1 MKKLTFIFLGC
12 IFAIFLNVNSFA
24 QTTMSQE
31 GQYIFNSL
39 GFYIG
44 GVLVAFMAAG
54 FCMLESGLVTTKS
67 VSTIAAKN
75 IGKFAICSLIF
86 FLVGYNLAYGVPE
99 GGFMGSFSI
108 WTDTTDA
115 ETGYSGYSDWFFQTM
130 FVCATAS
137 IVSGA
142 VAERIK
148 IWPFFI
154 FAAIMAGVIYPI
166 SMGWQWGGGWLATSG
181 FSDFAGSTLVHAC
194 GGAAALA
201 GVIVLG
207 AREGRF
213 GSRGEKK
220 SMQPFAASSIP
231 LVTLGT
237 FLLWFGW
244 FGFNGFSQL
253 AMGTFDDVNAIS
265 KIAVNTH
272 LAGAAGTVTGAAL
285 TRLIGGKT
293 DIVMMLNGALAGLVA
308 ITAEPL
314 TPGPITAMIIGSIG
328 AVIMY
333 YGTKLLENL
342 GLDDV
347 VGAIPVHMFAGIFGT
362 LVVPLTNSDTSFGTQ
377 FVGVISVCVFSFVL
391 SWITFSTLKS
401 TIGLRISKAAEK
413 QGTDKAEVAEVYGRV
428 QDRHRE
434 SAILDGRTYKKQN
447 QFTFLLHY
455 GF

>member
-1 MKKLTFIFLGC
+1 MNKIFIKLSMIIFAFLGLTGVSL
-12 IFAIFLNVNSFA
+12 AE
-24 QTTMSQE
+24 TTMSAE

-39 GFYIG
+39 AFYLG

-67 VSTIAAKN
+67 VATIGAKN
-75 IGKFAICSLIF
+75 IGKFAICSIIF
-86 FLVGYNLAYGVPE
+86 FLFGYNVAYGIPE
-99 GGFMGSFSI
+99 GGYLGTFSV
-108 WTDTTDA
+108 WGDA
-115 ETGYSGYSDWFFQTM
+115 SEVGTGYSDSSDWFFQTM
-130 FVCATAS
+130 FVCATVS

-148 IWPFFI
+148 IWPFFA
-154 FAAIMAGVIYPI
+154 FAVIMSGFIYPI
-166 SMGWQWGGGWLATSG
+166 SMGWQWGGGWLSAAG

-207 AREGRF
+207 ARDGRF
-213 GSRGEKK
+213 TSSGGKRI
-220 SMQPFAASSIP
+220 MVPFAASSIP

-253 AMGTFDDVNAIS
+253 AMGTFDDVNAIT

-272 LAGAAGTVTGAAL
+272 LAGAAGTVTGAVV

-293 DIVMMLNGALAGLVA
+293 DIIMMLNGALAGLVA

-314 TPGPITAMIIGSIG
+314 TPTPGIAIVIGSIG
-328 AVIMY
+328 ALIMY
-333 YGTKLLENL
+333 FGTKMLENF

-362 LVVPLTNSDTSFGTQ
+362 LVVPVTNSDTSFGTQ
-377 FVGVISVCVFSFVL
+377 FLGTLSVCAFSFIL
-391 SWITFSTLKS
+391 SYIVFQVMKATV
-401 TIGLRISKAAEK
+401 GLRISKAAEK
-413 QGTDKAEVAEVYGRV
+413 QGTDKAEVGV
-428 QDRHRE
+428 
-434 SAILDGRTYKKQN
+434 SAYSIRD
-447 QFTFLLHY
+447 
-455 GF
+455 

>member
-1 MKKLTFIFLGC
+1 MINLFKKIALSLVIFFSITGL
-12 IFAIFLNVNSFA
+12 ASA
-24 QTTMSQE
+24 ETTISAE
-31 GQYIFNSL
+31 GQYIFNTL
-39 GFYIG
+39 GFYLG

-54 FCMLESGLVTTKS
+54 FCMLECGLVTTKS

-75 IGKFAICSLIF
+75 IGKFAIASIVF
-86 FLVGYNLAYGVPE
+86 FLCGYNLAYGIPE
-99 GGFMGSFSI
+99 GGYIGTFSI
-108 WTDTTDA
+108 WSDSS
-115 ETGYSGYSDWFFQTM
+115 EIGTGYYDYSDWFYQAM
-130 FVCATAS
+130 FVCATVS

-154 FAAIMAGVIYPI
+154 FSAIMAAFIYPI
-166 SMGWQWGGGWLATSG
+166 SMGWQWGGGWLATAG

-207 AREGRF
+207 ARAGRF
-213 GSRGEKK
+213 GKKGETK
-220 SMQPFAASSIP
+220 SLVPFAASSIP

-253 AMGTFDDVNAIS
+253 AVGTFDDVTAIS

-272 LAGAAGTVTGAAL
+272 LAGAAGTVTAAVV
-285 TRLIGGKT
+285 TRLLGGKT

-314 TPGPITAMIIGSIG
+314 TPSPVLAIVIGAIGSL
-328 AVIMY
+328 IMY
-333 YGTKLLENL
+333 FGTKFLESKKI
-342 GLDDV
+342 DDV

-362 LVVPLTNSDTSFGTQ
+362 LVAPVSNPDTNFGTQ
-377 FVGVISVCVFSFVL
+377 LTGVIAVCLFSFIL
-391 SWITFSTLKS
+391 SYITFRVLKQ
-401 TIGLRISKAAEK
+401 TIGLRISAQAEK
-413 QGTDKAEVAEVYGRV
+413 LGTDVAEVGVKAY
-428 QDRHRE
+428 
-434 SAILDGRTYKKQN
+434 AIRD
-447 QFTFLLHY
+447 
-455 GF
+455 

>member
-1 MKKLTFIFLGC
+1 MKKITLIFLSC
-12 IFAIFLNVNSFA
+12 IFALLASSNSFA
-24 QTTMSQE
+24 ESTMSQE

-67 VSTIAAKN
+67 VSTIGAKN
-75 IGKFAICSLIF
+75 IGKFAICSIIF
-86 FLVGYNLAYGVPE
+86 FLFGYNIAYGIPE
-99 GGFMGSFSI
+99 GGYIGSFSI
-108 WTDTTDA
+108 WSDGS
-115 ETGYSGYSDWFFQTM
+115 EVGTGYSDSSDWFFQTM
-130 FVCATAS
+130 FVCATVS

-148 IWPFFI
+148 IWPFFT
-154 FAAIMAGVIYPI
+154 FAVVMSGLIYPI
-166 SMGWQWGGGWLATSG
+166 SMGWQWGGGWLSTAG
-181 FSDFAGSTLVHAC
+181 FSDFAGSTIVHAC

-201 GVIVLG
+201 GIIVLG

-213 GSRGEKK
+213 TSSGGKRV
-220 SMQPFAASSIP
+220 MVPFAASSIP

-272 LAGAAGTVTGAAL
+272 LAGAAGTVTGAVV

-293 DIVMMLNGALAGLVA
+293 DIIMMLNGALAGLVA

-314 TPGPITAMIIGSIG
+314 APTPGLAIVIGSIG
-328 AVIMY
+328 ALIMY
-333 YGTKLLENL
+333 FGTKMLESF

-362 LVVPLTNSDTSFGTQ
+362 LVVPVSNSDTSFGTQ
-377 FVGVISVCVFSFVL
+377 LIGTISVCGFSFVL
-391 SWITFSTLKS
+391 SYALFTALK
-401 TIGLRISKAAEK
+401 TTVGLRISKAAEK
-413 QGTDKAEVAEVYGRV
+413 QGTDKAEIGV
-428 QDRHRE
+428 
-434 SAILDGRTYKKQN
+434 SAYSIRD
-447 QFTFLLHY
+447 
-455 GF
+455 

>member
-1 MKKLTFIFLGC
+1 MKFFLLTLTSISLLTSSSL
-12 IFAIFLNVNSFA
+12 AE
-24 QTTMSQE
+24 TTMSQE

-39 GFYIG
+39 AFYIG

-75 IGKFAICSLIF
+75 IGKFAICSLVF
-86 FLVGYNLAYGVPE
+86 FLVGYNLAYGIPE
-99 GGFMGSFSI
+99 GGYIGSFSM
-108 WTDTTDA
+108 WSDGS
-115 ETGYSGYSDWFFQTM
+115 EMGTGYSGHSDWFFQTM

-154 FAAIMAGVIYPI
+154 FAAFMAGLIYPI
-166 SMGWQWGGGWLATSG
+166 SMGWQWGGGWLSTSG

-201 GVIVLG
+201 GIIVLG

-213 GSRGEKK
+213 GPKGQKK
-220 SMQPFAASSIP
+220 SMEPFAASSIP

-272 LAGAAGTVTGAAL
+272 LAGAAGTVAGAAL

-314 TPGPITAMIIGSIG
+314 TPGPILAMFIG
-328 AVIMY
+328 AAGAIIMY
-333 YGTKLLENL
+333 FGTKFLESQ

-362 LVVPLTNSDTSFGTQ
+362 LVVPLSNSETSFGTQ
-377 FVGVISVCVFSFVL
+377 LIGVLSVCIFSFIL
-391 SWITFSTLKS
+391 SYAIFKSLKE

-413 QGTDKAEVAEVYGRV
+413 LGTDKAEVGVTAYSIR
-428 QDRHRE
+428 D
-434 SAILDGRTYKKQN
+434 
-447 QFTFLLHY
+447 
-455 GF
+455 

>member
-1 MKKLTFIFLGC
+1 MKKITIIFLGC
-12 IFAIFLNVNSFA
+12 IFALLASSNSFA
-24 QTTMSQE
+24 ESTMSEE

-67 VSTIAAKN
+67 VSTIGAKN
-75 IGKFAICSLIF
+75 IGKFAICSIIF
-86 FLVGYNLAYGVPE
+86 FLFGYNIAYGIPE
-99 GGFMGSFSI
+99 GGYIGSFSI
-108 WTDTTDA
+108 WSDGS
-115 ETGYSGYSDWFFQTM
+115 EVGTGYSDSSDWFFQTM
-130 FVCATAS
+130 FVCATVS

-148 IWPFFI
+148 IWPFFA
-154 FAAIMAGVIYPI
+154 FAVVMSGLIYPI
-166 SMGWQWGGGWLATSG
+166 SMGWQWGGGWLSVAG
-181 FSDFAGSTLVHAC
+181 FSDFAGSTIVHAC

-201 GVIVLG
+201 GIIVLG

-213 GSRGEKK
+213 TSSGGKRV
-220 SMQPFAASSIP
+220 MVPFAASSIP

-272 LAGAAGTVTGAAL
+272 LAGAAGTVTGAVV

-293 DIVMMLNGALAGLVA
+293 DIIMMLNGALAGLVA

-314 TPGPITAMIIGSIG
+314 SPTPGLAIVIGSIG
-328 AVIMY
+328 SLIMY
-333 YGTKLLENL
+333 FGTKMLESF

-362 LVVPLTNSDTSFGTQ
+362 LVVPVSNPDTAFGTQ
-377 FVGVISVCVFSFVL
+377 LIGTISVCAFSFVL
-391 SWITFSTLKS
+391 SYALFTALK
-401 TIGLRISKAAEK
+401 TTVGLRISKAAEK
-413 QGTDKAEVAEVYGRV
+413 QGTDKAEIGVTAYSIR
-428 QDRHRE
+428 D
-434 SAILDGRTYKKQN
+434 
-447 QFTFLLHY
+447 
-455 GF
+455 

>member
-1 MKKLTFIFLGC
+1 MKKILFKIFTS
-12 IFAIFLNVNSFA
+12 FLFLSIYSTQSLA
-24 QTTMSQE
+24 ETTMSQE

-39 GFYIG
+39 GFYLG

-75 IGKFAICSLIF
+75 IGKFAICSIVF

-99 GGFMGSFSI
+99 GGYMGSFTI
-108 WTDTTDA
+108 WTDTSTN

-154 FAAIMAGVIYPI
+154 FAAFMAGLIYPI
-166 SMGWQWGGGWLATSG
+166 SMGWQWGGGWLSTAG

-194 GGAAALA
+194 GGSAALA
-201 GVIVLG
+201 GIIVLG

-213 GSRGEKK
+213 GKRGEKK

-253 AMGTFDDVNAIS
+253 AMGTFDDVSAIS

-314 TPGPITAMIIGSIG
+314 TPGPITAMVIGSIG

-333 YGTKLLENL
+333 YGTKTLENF

-362 LVVPLTNSDTSFGTQ
+362 LVVPLTNNSTNFGTQ
-377 FVGVISVCVFSFVL
+377 ITGVISVCTFSFVL
-391 SWITFSTLKS
+391 SYFVFYAMKM
-401 TIGLRISKAAEK
+401 TIGLRISRAAEK
-413 QGTDKAEVAEVYGRV
+413 LGTDKAEVGITAYSIR
-428 QDRHRE
+428 D
-434 SAILDGRTYKKQN
+434 
-447 QFTFLLHY
+447 
-455 GF
+455 

>member
-1 MKKLTFIFLGC
+1 MTKKIKIITAPIISLVLLLSMTNAGV
-12 IFAIFLNVNSFA
+12 AE
-24 QTTMSQE
+24 TTISAE
-31 GQYIFNSL
+31 GQYIFNTL
-39 GFYIG
+39 AFYIG
-44 GVLVAFMAAG
+44 AVLVALMAAG
-54 FCMLESGLVTTKS
+54 FCMLECGLVTTKS

-75 IGKFAICSLIF
+75 VGKFAICSIVF
-86 FLVGYNLAYGVPE
+86 FLFGYDLAYGIPE
-99 GGFMGSFSI
+99 GGYIGTFTTWSDSSSI
-108 WTDTTDA
+108 
-115 ETGYSGYSDWFFQTM
+115 ETGYSDSSDWFFQAM
-130 FVCATAS
+130 FVCATVS

-154 FAAIMAGVIYPI
+154 FATLMGGFIYPI

-213 GSRGEKK
+213 GKKGETK
-220 SMQPFAASSIP
+220 SLVPFAASSIP

-237 FLLWFGW
+237 FFLWFGW

-253 AMGTFDDVNAIS
+253 AMGTFDDVTAIT

-272 LAGAAGTVTGAAL
+272 LAGAAGVVTGAVV
-285 TRLIGGKT
+285 TRLLDSKT
-293 DIVMMLNGALAGLVA
+293 DVVMMLNGALAGLVA

-314 TPGPITAMIIGSIG
+314 TPTPGMALVIGSIG
-328 AVIMY
+328 SLIMY
-333 YGTKLLENL
+333 FGTKFLERM

-362 LVVPLTNSDTSFGTQ
+362 LIVPLTNANTSFGSQ
-377 FVGVISVCVFSFVL
+377 FTGVIAVCSFSFIL
-391 SWITFSTLKS
+391 SFIIFKTLKA
-401 TIGLRISKAAEK
+401 TVGLRISKEAEK
-413 QGTDKAEVAEVYGRV
+413 LGTDVAEIGVRAY
-428 QDRHRE
+428 
-434 SAILDGRTYKKQN
+434 AIRD
-447 QFTFLLHY
+447 
-455 GF
+455 

>member
-1 MKKLTFIFLGC
+1 MKKLIKIALGAFMFFT
-12 IFAIFLNVNSFA
+12 ILTGSSFA
-24 QTTMSQE
+24 ETTMSAE

-39 GFYIG
+39 AFYIG

-67 VSTIAAKN
+67 VSSIGAKN
-75 IGKFAICSLIF
+75 IGKFAICSIVF
-86 FLVGYNLAYGVPE
+86 FLFGYNVAYGIPE
-99 GGFMGSFSI
+99 GGYIGSFSV
-108 WTDTTDA
+108 WSDA
-115 ETGYSGYSDWFFQTM
+115 SSMGTGYSDSSDWFFQTM
-130 FVCATAS
+130 FVCATVS

-148 IWPFFI
+148 IWPFFA
-154 FAAIMAGVIYPI
+154 FAVIMSGFIYPI
-166 SMGWQWGGGWLATSG
+166 SMGWQWGGGWLSAAG
-181 FSDFAGSTLVHAC
+181 FSDFAGSTIVHAC

-213 GSRGEKK
+213 TSSGGKRV
-220 SMQPFAASSIP
+220 MVPFAASSIP

-272 LAGAAGTVTGAAL
+272 LAGAAGTVTGAVV

-293 DIVMMLNGALAGLVA
+293 DIIMMLNGALAGLVA

-314 TPGPITAMIIGSIG
+314 TPTPVLAMVIGSMGELI
-328 AVIMY
+328 IY
-333 YGTKLLENL
+333 FGTKMLESF
-342 GLDDV
+342 GIDDV

-362 LVVPLTNSDTSFGTQ
+362 LVVPISNSDTSFGTQ
-377 FVGVISVCVFSFVL
+377 FVGTLSVTVFSFVL
-391 SWITFSTLKS
+391 SYLVFLALKA
-401 TIGLRISKAAEK
+401 TVGLRISKAAEK
-413 QGTDKAEVAEVYGRV
+413 LGTDKSEIGV
-428 QDRHRE
+428 
-434 SAILDGRTYKKQN
+434 SAYAIRD
-447 QFTFLLHY
+447 
-455 GF
+455 

>member
-1 MKKLTFIFLGC
+1 MNKFLKKINLILLSFIAMISFTTS
-12 IFAIFLNVNSFA
+12 VNA
-24 QTTMSQE
+24 ETTISPE
-31 GQYIFNSL
+31 GQYIFNTL
-39 GFYIG
+39 GFYLG

-75 IGKFAICSLIF
+75 IGKFAIASIIF
-86 FLVGYNLAYGVPE
+86 FFFGYNMAYGVPE
-99 GGFMGSFSI
+99 GGFIGSFKI
-108 WTDTTDA
+108 WSDA
-115 ETGYSGYSDWFFQTM
+115 SEIGTGYSDSSDFFFQVM
-130 FVCATAS
+130 FVCATVS

-154 FAAIMAGVIYPI
+154 FAVVMAGFIYPV
-166 SMGWQWGGGWLATSG
+166 SMGWQWGGGWLSSAG

-213 GSRGEKK
+213 GIKGEKK
-220 SMQPFAASSIP
+220 SLVPFAASSIP

-253 AMGTFDDVNAIS
+253 AMGTFDDVNAIN

-272 LAGAAGTVTGAAL
+272 LAGSAGVITGAVL
-285 TRLIGGKT
+285 TRLLGGKT
-293 DIVMMLNGALAGLVA
+293 DIIMMLNGALAGLVA

-314 TPGPITAMIIGSIG
+314 TPTPLLAILIGSIG

-333 YGTKLLENL
+333 FGTKFLEKQKI
-342 GLDDV
+342 DDV

-362 LVVPLTNSDTSFGTQ
+362 LVVPMSNPETNFGTQ
-377 FVGVISVCVFSFVL
+377 FQGVISVCLFSFVL
-391 SWITFSTLKS
+391 SYILFKVMKK
-401 TIGLRISKAAEK
+401 TIGIRISKEAEK
-413 QGTDKAEVAEVYGRV
+413 LGTDKAEIGVLAYSIR
-428 QDRHRE
+428 D
-434 SAILDGRTYKKQN
+434 
-447 QFTFLLHY
+447 
-455 GF
+455 

>member
-1 MKKLTFIFLGC
+1 
-12 IFAIFLNVNSFA
+12 
-24 QTTMSQE
+24 
-31 GQYIFNSL
+31 
-39 GFYIG
+39 
-44 GVLVAFMAAG
+44 
-54 FCMLESGLVTTKS
+54 
-67 VSTIAAKN
+67 
-75 IGKFAICSLIF
+75 
-86 FLVGYNLAYGVPE
+86 VPE
-99 GGFMGSFSI
+99 GGYVGSFTI
-108 WTDTTDA
+108 WTDTTNT
-115 ETGYSGYSDWFFQTM
+115 EKGYSGYSDWFFQTM

-166 SMGWQWGGGWLATSG
+166 SMGWQWGGGWLASSG

-213 GSRGEKK
+213 GRRGEKK

-333 YGTKLLENL
+333 YGTKLLENF

-362 LVVPLTNSDTSFGTQ
+362 LVVPITNTDTSFGTQ
-377 FVGVISVCVFSFVL
+377 FIGVISVCIFSFVL

-401 TIGLRISKAAEK
+401 TVGLRISRAAER
-413 QGTDKAEVAEVYGRV
+413 QGTDKAEVGVIAYSIR
-428 QDRHRE
+428 D
-434 SAILDGRTYKKQN
+434 
-447 QFTFLLHY
+447 
-455 GF
+455 

>member
-1 MKKLTFIFLGC
+1 MINKLIKTIAVLTFILG
-12 IFAIFLNVNSFA
+12 FSASA
-24 QTTMSQE
+24 YADTTMSAE

-39 GFYIG
+39 AFYIG

-75 IGKFAICSLIF
+75 IGKFAICSMVF
-86 FLVGYNLAYGVPE
+86 FFVGYNLAYGISE
-99 GGFMGSFSI
+99 GGYIGSFSM
-108 WTDTTDA
+108 WSEGSKLD
-115 ETGYSGYSDWFFQTM
+115 TGYSDSSDWFFQTM
-130 FVCATAS
+130 FVCATVS

-154 FAAIMAGVIYPI
+154 FAVLMSGFIYPV
-166 SMGWQWGGGWLATSG
+166 SMGWQWGGGWLSTSG

-207 AREGRF
+207 ARAGRF
-213 GSRGEKK
+213 TSQGGKRV
-220 SMQPFAASSIP
+220 MVPFAASSIP
-231 LVTLGT
+231 LTTLGT

-244 FGFNGFSQL
+244 FGFNGMSQL
-253 AMGTFDDVNAIS
+253 AMGTFDDVTAIS

-272 LAGAAGTVTGAAL
+272 LAGAAGTFAGAVVS
-285 TRLIGGKT
+285 RLIGGKT
-293 DIVMMLNGALAGLVA
+293 DVVMMLNGALAGLVA

-314 TPGPITAMIIGSIG
+314 TPSPLAAIIIGTIG

-333 YGTKLLENL
+333 FGTKMLENF

-362 LVVPLTNSDTSFGTQ
+362 LVVPFTNSDTSFSTQ
-377 FVGVISVCVFSFVL
+377 FVGTISVVLFSFVL
-391 SWITFSTLKS
+391 SYLVFVALKQ
-401 TIGLRISKAAEK
+401 TTGLRISKAAEK
-413 QGTDKAEVAEVYGRV
+413 LGTDKAEIGVVAYSIR
-428 QDRHRE
+428 D
-434 SAILDGRTYKKQN
+434 
-447 QFTFLLHY
+447 
-455 GF
+455 

>member
-1 MKKLTFIFLGC
+1 MKKKSLILLSVLLTLVLSGTSI
-12 IFAIFLNVNSFA
+12 AE
-24 QTTMSQE
+24 TTMSQE

-39 GFYIG
+39 GFYLG

-99 GGFMGSFSI
+99 GGYIGSFTI
-108 WTDTTDA
+108 WTDTTNT

-148 IWPFFI
+148 IWPFFL

-166 SMGWQWGGGWLATSG
+166 SMGWQWGGGWLSSAG

-201 GVIVLG
+201 GIIVLG
-207 AREGRF
+207 PRSGRF
-213 GSRGEKK
+213 SSLGGKRV
-220 SMQPFAASSIP
+220 MIPFAASSIP

-272 LAGAAGTVTGAAL
+272 LAGAAGTVTGAAI

-314 TPGPITAMIIGSIG
+314 TPGPITAMIIGSLG

-333 YGTKLLENL
+333 YGTKMLEGF

-362 LVVPLTNSDTSFGTQ
+362 LVVPFTNSDTTFVTQ
-377 FVGVISVCVFSFVL
+377 FIGMFSVVAFSFVL
-391 SWITFSTLKS
+391 SYLAFIAMKA
-401 TIGLRISKAAEK
+401 TIGLRISKEAEK
-413 QGTDKAEVAEVYGRV
+413 LGTDKAEVGVTAYSIR
-428 QDRHRE
+428 D
-434 SAILDGRTYKKQN
+434 
-447 QFTFLLHY
+447 
-455 GF
+455 